1 MFSAYEMS
9 IPEESEDIETPEGE
23 DIEDDD
29 NIHSVGQLREWFKED
44 SQSMYDLRALMRT
57 DFDFYSSKQWDD
69 DVLDELYEQKRPAN
83 TLNVLRPLINLL
95 SGYQRLNR
103 YEPTFLSRNRA
114 NPALC
119 QIRKGVTKFIW
130 DESDYDSV
138 ESAVCMDA
146 WIGGIGWFKQ
156 LYEWDFATNQAKVMI
171 EKVSP
176 FDIYFDCNAIKPG
189 CPDAQ
194 RIHEAH
200 WKDKEE
206 LKTWYPEHKAEID
219 AWSSRYDEGEDCFGD
234 DTEYWYQPDTNKC
247 RLVETWW
254 YEISTKQYYQLS
266 DGSEIIADEM
276 TIDKAPMIIQIASKP
291 YRQVMYA
298 AYLGGVAL
306 EEPRVW
312 QVQEFPLTMLW
323 CYYLGEGDMYCGV
336 VRDLIDSQR
345 EINKRRSDMI
355 HILNK
360 STNSAWQFEQGTLS
374 EAQRE
379 EYEETASKPG
389 AMLEHKQSHTAPR
402 RVDPP
407 PIPTGVIEAEQ
418 MSRQDIFSLS
428 NINPQTMGSQHMQN
442 VESGRAIELKQRQ
455 ANAGT
460 MILFDNLR
468 YSKKMLM
475 YKLWGRG
482 ENKGLVQ
489 KFFTDQ
495 QTIRIM
501 DDSNRQQFITVN
513 QPIDIIHPMMGVI
526 HQTLN
531 DLTVGEFDIVISETP
546 ATPTQKMSQFWSMV
560 DAIGQMGIPWEMVYD
575 LILDLSDIPDKDEIK
590 ERIAKRMQGQQQ
602 AQAMQTQAAAA
613 QKMAP
618 PRVSLSIPYK
628 DMPPNEQ
635 LQTAAKYL
643 GLQPQPQ
650 DFGLLQQ
657 PQQLTA
663 QQVATGVLQ
672 ALAAHQQNNQQVPQQ
687 ETQVPI
693 IQQQTNPELIRQ
705 QYLHNRPKH
714 LPTRDIRPLEQ
725 E

>member
-1 MFSAYEMS
+1 MFSEEEMS
-9 IPEESEDIETPEGE
+9 IPEDTEEVEPIEGAN
-23 DIEDDD
+23 IEDDD
-29 NIHSVGQLREWFKED
+29 NIHSVGSLREWFKED
-44 SQSMYDLRALMRT
+44 AESMYEWRALART
-57 DFDFYSSKQWDD
+57 DYDFYSSKQWDD
-69 DVLDELYEQKRPAN
+69 DILDDLYEQDRPAN
-83 TLNVLRPLINLL
+83 TLNVIRPLVNLL

-103 YEPTFLSRNRA
+103 YEPTFLSRNQA

-119 QIRKGVTKFIW
+119 QVRRGTTKFIF

-146 WIGGIGWFKQ
+146 WICGMGWFKQ
-156 LYEWDFATNQAKVMI
+156 WYTWDFATNQARIVE
-171 EKVSP
+171 EKASP
-176 FDIYFDCNAIKPG
+176 FDVYVDCNSVKPG

-206 LKTWYPEHKAEID
+206 VKTWYPEHEAEID
-219 AWSSRYDEGEDCFGD
+219 AWSARYDEDEDCFGD
-234 DTEYWYQPDTNKC
+234 DEGYWYQPDTNKC

-254 YEISTKQYYQLS
+254 YEISTKQYYQLN

-276 TIDKAPMIIQIASKP
+276 ELDKAPMITQIVSKP

-306 EEPRVW
+306 EEPRPW
-312 QVQEFPLTMLW
+312 QVNEFPLTLLW
-323 CYYLGEGDMYCGV
+323 CYYLGEGDMYCGI

-379 EYEETASKPG
+379 EYEENAAKPG
-389 AMLEHKQSHTAPR
+389 AMLENKQGKPAPK

-407 PIPTGVIEAEQ
+407 PIPTGVVEAEQ
-418 MSRQDIFSLS
+418 MSRQDIYALS
-428 NINPQTMGSQHMQN
+428 NINPQTMGSQLMQN
-442 VESGRAIELKQRQ
+442 AESGRAIELKQRQ

-460 MILFDNLR
+460 TILFDNLR
-468 YSKKMLM
+468 FTKKQLM

-513 QPIDIIHPMMGVI
+513 QQIEVVHPMLGVI

-531 DLTVGEFDIVISETP
+531 DLTVGEYDIVISEMP

-560 DAIGQMGIPWEMVYD
+560 DAIAQMGIPWEMTYD

-590 ERIAKRMQGQQQ
+590 ERIAKRMQQQQ
-602 AQAMQTQAAAA
+602 QTQAMQMQAQSA
-613 QKMAP
+613 QKQLP
-618 PRVSLSIPYK
+618 PRVSVSMPFK
-628 DMPPNEQ
+628 DLPPNEQ
-635 LQTAAKYL
+635 MQMAAKV

-650 DFGLLQQ
+650 DFGIQQQ
-657 PQQLTA
+657 PQLTPQQIAQAVLIRMAQA
-663 QQVATGVLQ
+663 QQQ
-672 ALAAHQQNNQQVPQQ
+672 AQPQQ
-687 ETQVPI
+687 M
-693 IQQQTNPELIRQ
+693 QQQTNPALIQQ
-705 QYLHNRPKH
+705 QYLHNRPIH
-714 LPTRDIRPLEQ
+714 GVNRAYTPLSHEAI
-725 E
+725 